1 MLKVIKELLLK
12 IIDSIDAGNS
22 NITEKEAFEII
33 DIIKRYT
40 DTTQYYNR
48 TQAAKYLNCSVQSF
62 DLYRKEGKIPEGI
75 KQAGGVRQWTK
86 QQLDKYINSYRIFL
100 PSFLY
105 KSNDYTLQLRY
116 LAA

>member
-22 NITEKEAFEII
+22 NITEKEAFKII
-33 DIIKRYT
+33 DIIKHYT

-75 KQAGGVRQWTK
+75 KQVGGVRQWTK
-86 QQLDKYINSYRIFL
+86 QQLDEYITKYKVN
-100 PSFLY
+100 
-105 KSNDYTLQLRY
+105 N
-116 LAA
+116 

>member
-33 DIIKRYT
+33 EIIKHYT

-48 TQAAKYLNCSVQSF
+48 TQAAKYLNCSIQSF

-75 KQAGGVRQWTK
+75 KQSGGVRQWTK
-86 QQLDKYINSYRIFL
+86 QQLDEYITKYKVN
-100 PSFLY
+100 
-105 KSNDYTLQLRY
+105 N
-116 LAA
+116 

>member
-1 MLKVIKELLLK
+1 MLKVIKDLLLK
-12 IIDSIDAGNS
+12 IVDSIDAGNS
-22 NITEKEAFEII
+22 NISEKEAFEII

-75 KQAGGVRQWTK
+75 KQVGGVRQWTK
-86 QQLDKYINSYRIFL
+86 QQLDEYITKYKVN
-100 PSFLY
+100 
-105 KSNDYTLQLRY
+105 N
-116 LAA
+116 

>member
-22 NITEKEAFEII
+22 NITEQEAFEII

-75 KQAGGVRQWTK
+75 KQVGGVRQWTK
-86 QQLDKYINSYRIFL
+86 QQLDEYITKYKVN
-100 PSFLY
+100 
-105 KSNDYTLQLRY
+105 N
-116 LAA
+116 

>member
-1 MLKVIKELLLK
+1 MLKVIRDLLLK
-12 IIDSIDAGNS
+12 IVDSIDAGNS
-22 NITEKEAFEII
+22 NISEKEAFEII

-62 DLYRKEGKIPEGI
+62 DLYRKEGKISEGS

-86 QQLDKYINSYRIFL
+86 QQLDEYITKYKVN
-100 PSFLY
+100 
-105 KSNDYTLQLRY
+105 N
-116 LAA
+116 

>member
-1 MLKVIKELLLK
+1 MLKVIRALLLK
-12 IIDSIDAGNS
+12 IVDSIDAGNS
-22 NITEKEAFEII
+22 NISEKEAFEII

-75 KQAGGVRQWTK
+75 KQVGGVRQWTK
-86 QQLDKYINSYRIFL
+86 QQLDEYITKYKVN
-100 PSFLY
+100 
-105 KSNDYTLQLRY
+105 N
-116 LAA
+116 

>member
-1 MLKVIKELLLK
+1 MLKVIRDLLLK
-12 IIDSIDAGNS
+12 IVDNIDAGNS
-22 NITEKEAFEII
+22 NISEKEAFEII

-75 KQAGGVRQWTK
+75 KQVGGVRQWTK
-86 QQLDKYINSYRIFL
+86 QQLDDYITKYKVN
-100 PSFLY
+100 
-105 KSNDYTLQLRY
+105 N
-116 LAA
+116 

>member
-1 MLKVIKELLLK
+1 MLKVIRDLLLK
-12 IIDSIDAGNS
+12 IVDSIDAGNS
-22 NITEKEAFEII
+22 NISEKEAFEII

-62 DLYRKEGKIPEGI
+62 DLYREEGKISEGI

-86 QQLDKYINSYRIFL
+86 QQLDEYITKYKVN
-100 PSFLY
+100 
-105 KSNDYTLQLRY
+105 N
-116 LAA
+116 

>member
-1 MLKVIKELLLK
+1 MLKIIKELLLK

-33 DIIKRYT
+33 DIIKHYT

-48 TQAAKYLNCSVQSF
+48 TQAAKYLNCSIQSF

-86 QQLDKYINSYRIFL
+86 QQLDEYIAKYKVN
-100 PSFLY
+100 
-105 KSNDYTLQLRY
+105 N
-116 LAA
+116 

>member
-75 KQAGGVRQWTK
+75 KQVGGVRQWTK
-86 QQLDKYINSYRIFL
+86 QQLDEYITKYKVN
-100 PSFLY
+100 
-105 KSNDYTLQLRY
+105 N
-116 LAA
+116 

>member
-1 MLKVIKELLLK
+1 MLNIIKELLLK
-12 IIDSIDAGNS
+12 IIDSIDARNS
-22 NITEKEAFEII
+22 NITEQEAFEVI

-62 DLYRKEGKIPEGI
+62 DLYRKEGKIPEGT

-86 QQLDKYINSYRIFL
+86 KELD
-100 PSFLY
+100 SFIE
-105 KSNDYTLQLRY
+105 KNKKN
-116 LAA
+116 

>member
-33 DIIKRYT
+33 DIIKHYT

-75 KQAGGVRQWTK
+75 KQVGGVRQWTK
-86 QQLDKYINSYRIFL
+86 QQLDEYITKYKIN
-100 PSFLY
+100 
-105 KSNDYTLQLRY
+105 N
-116 LAA
+116 

>member
-1 MLKVIKELLLK
+1 MLKVIKDLLLK

-33 DIIKRYT
+33 DIIKHYT

-48 TQAAKYLNCSVQSF
+48 TQAAKYLNCSIQSF

-86 QQLDKYINSYRIFL
+86 QQLDEYITKYKVN
-100 PSFLY
+100 
-105 KSNDYTLQLRY
+105 K
-116 LAA
+116 

>member
-1 MLKVIKELLLK
+1 MINIIRNLLLK
-12 IIDSIDAGNS
+12 IIENIDAGNS

-33 DIIKRYT
+33 DMLKHYT

-86 QQLDKYINSYRIFL
+86 QQLDEYITKYKVN
-100 PSFLY
+100 
-105 KSNDYTLQLRY
+105 N
-116 LAA
+116 

>member
-48 TQAAKYLNCSVQSF
+48 TQAAKYLNCSIQSF
-62 DLYRKEGKIPEGI
+62 DLYRKEGKIPEGV
-75 KQAGGVRQWTK
+75 KQVGGVRQWTK
-86 QQLDKYINSYRIFL
+86 QQLDEYITKYKVN
-100 PSFLY
+100 
-105 KSNDYTLQLRY
+105 N
-116 LAA
+116 

>member
-1 MLKVIKELLLK
+1 MLKIIRDLLLK
-12 IIDSIDAGNS
+12 IVDSIDAGNS
-22 NITEKEAFEII
+22 NISEKEAFEVI

-75 KQAGGVRQWTK
+75 KQVGGVRQWTK
-86 QQLDKYINSYRIFL
+86 QQLDEYITKYKVN
-100 PSFLY
+100 
-105 KSNDYTLQLRY
+105 N
-116 LAA
+116 

>member
-1 MLKVIKELLLK
+1 MLKIIRDLLLK
-12 IIDSIDAGNS
+12 VVDSIDAGNS
-22 NITEKEAFEII
+22 NISEKEAFEII

-62 DLYRKEGKIPEGI
+62 DLYRKEGKIPKGI

-86 QQLDKYINSYRIFL
+86 QQLDEYITKYKVN
-100 PSFLY
+100 
-105 KSNDYTLQLRY
+105 N
-116 LAA
+116 